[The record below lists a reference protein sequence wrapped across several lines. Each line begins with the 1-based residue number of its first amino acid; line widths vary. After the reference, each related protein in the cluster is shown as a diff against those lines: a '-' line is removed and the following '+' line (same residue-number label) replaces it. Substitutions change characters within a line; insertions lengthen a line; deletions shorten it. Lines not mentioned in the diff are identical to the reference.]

1 MSKKSTITFNI
12 DLDEHHVPNEISW
25 AASDSPDKG
34 ECDATMLAMW
44 DKNEKMTMRIDLWTK
59 NMMVEDMQA
68 FLYQN
73 LMTTADAFERSTGDN
88 TSAKDM
94 REFAQ
99 TLGERFNLV
108 KKA

>member
-12 DLDEHHVPNEISW
+12 DLDEHHVPNNIVWE
-25 AASDSPDKG
+25 ASDAQDKG

-59 NMMVEDMQA
+59 DMMVEDMQA

-73 LMTTADAFERSTGDN
+73 LMTTADAFERATNDGQ
-88 TSAKDM
+88 TAKEM

-99 TLGERFNLV
+99 KLGERFNLV
-108 KKA
+108 RKA